1 MGVFDFLKMK
11 NKFPPKR
18 TDISEIYSTKPS
30 PFIKKQQVILNDETK
45 TLDER
50 NAAYLAIRDEEVR
63 RLNEAYDFNSI
74 EGISSIPVPCKEVNG
89 DSVTGRVEY
98 YLHKKCFA
106 DHWNAG
112 RTELALACL
121 RKAQELMFV
130 SDMIWSRK
138 DFLRLVTHLYEA
150 GYNEEAEMQLNR
162 IDAFL
167 SKQDIVQETFSGAL
181 TSAQFLETDLLELYS
196 YSPYCKECAK
206 YVNRIY
212 SISGKDRR
220 FPSLKEAAKD
230 CQHELRCLSFTPFV
244 YGVHEPAFECKNII
258 KHSNRPFRDERTT
271 EEVKRYDDWVAMIQK
286 MDEDKAKQEARMIEN
301 AKTKKPQIAITS
313 WTPRGKNLGH
323 GWSRRIYP

>member
-1 MGVFDFLKMK
+1 M
-11 NKFPPKR
+11 
-18 TDISEIYSTKPS
+18 
-30 PFIKKQQVILNDETK
+30 NDETK

-301 AKTKKPQIAITS
+301 AKTKKQDMQTLQWLQENLPSIAPKSLSGFRRMRTTNS
-313 WTPRGKNLGH
+313 KNYQKLVEEARELGME
-323 GWSRRIYP
+323 IE